1 MSYLVSFSSC
11 QTKCVI
17 KLLFSQL
24 MMPLTLRFIFNHP
37 IKQWL
42 TEKKEGKMQIQ
53 KSQSLK
59 NEMSFFR

>member
-1 MSYLVSFSSC
+1 MPHFVSFSSY

-24 MMPLTLRFIFNHP
+24 MIPLTLRFIFIHP

-53 KSQSLK
+53 KSESLK
-59 NEMSFFR
+59 NEMSSFR